1 MYWGSGALSV
11 LVGVVGGVTLVCA
24 FLLGRRLGLRRSV
37 GTAGLGLLLIGL
49 SLSGVV
55 EAIARMTFNPMAW
68 LGVGLGVVGFLLLSW
83 SGFMPRR
90 RGVDKAG
97 TTQVEAKKPSAPAID
112 DDMAEIEEILRRR
125 GIS

>member
-1 MYWGSGALSV
+1 MYWGSGTLSV
-11 LVGVVGGVTLVCA
+11 LVGVVGGVTFVCA

-37 GTAGLGLLLIGL
+37 GTAGVGLLLIGL

-55 EAIARMTFNPMAW
+55 DAVARMTFNPMAW
-68 LGVGLGVVGFLLLSW
+68 LGVGLGVVGFFLLSW

-90 RGVDKAG
+90 RAVEKGSAA
-97 TTQVEAKKPSAPAID
+97 QVEVKKPSAPAID